1 MQLQL
6 SLQETSCCRDHW
18 LRFMTSGA
26 SYILTIPSAEQVAN
40 IRPICLGANF
50 TSVTDVLLSTSVVL
64 FTQWL
69 CPRSLSFDSPTISS
83 QTAAVRS
90 KEQEAKTWPNSGWA
104 HVTRHTD
111 PLCVFQLAVQC
122 QSPLSLLSQTLTLW
136 SLEQVAIRRPWKSKD
151 TSWMRSLWSA
161 AMLRATNMAAAGSS
175 RLPWAVKWRLS
186 EWEIQLQRLQPLS
199 PAAEAPPIS
208 GRGRPLRSSN
218 PRASAPPPLLPCSL
232 AQPTRSPP
240 LARPFA
246 RRCPRPPLS
255 RGQPPSARAQRAT
268 LRFPLPL
275 PLPSPSLP
283 SP

>member
-161 AMLRATNMAAAGSS
+161 AMLRATNMAAAGGGSDS
-175 RLPWAVKWRLS
+175 C
-186 EWEIQLQRLQPLS
+186 S
-199 PAAEAPPIS
+199 PAA
-208 GRGRPLRSSN
+208 
-218 PRASAPPPLLPCSL
+218 
-232 AQPTRSPP
+232 RSPP
-240 LARPFA
+240 APAVHHPPLAAWRGPRGCSWGSSRRRLFPRGWSRRPGRRSTGPWRQATQARCRRA
-246 RRCPRPPLS
+246 RRRWPWGRARGLSCRRLPRGS
-255 RGQPPSARAQRAT
+255 GARRRG
-268 LRFPLPL
+268 
-275 PLPSPSLP
+275 
-283 SP
+283 